1 IDRRL
6 LRKLCFR
13 TGFCG
18 ARSPNGCLLLPRRVA
33 RIDSRNLTTGTAAM
47 NRWAIRLAALGGL
60 LIMGA
65 ELQAH
70 HAVASIYD
78 LNKEV
83 VLEGQLTKLN
93 FRNPHSNLELLVP
106 NADGTTTEWVLTT
119 ASTNVLSRAGVNR
132 DSIKPG
138 ESLKVTIL
146 PARNGNPAGFI
157 RRLELADREFDLGI
171 D

>member
-1 IDRRL
+1 MT
-6 LRKLCFR
+6 KW
-13 TGFCG
+13 
-18 ARSPNGCLLLPRRVA
+18 P
-33 RIDSRNLTTGTAAM
+33 
-47 NRWAIRLAALGGL
+47 IRLVALCAFVAA
-60 LIMGA
+60 GA
-65 ELQAH
+65 NVEAH

-93 FRNPHSNLELLVP
+93 FRNPHSNLELAVP
-106 NADGTTTEWVLTT
+106 NPDGTTTDWVLTT
-119 ASTNVLSRAGVNR
+119 ASLQVLTRAGVNR

-138 ESLKVTIL
+138 QTLKITIL

-157 RRLELADREFDLGI
+157 RRLELADRDFDLDI

>member
-1 IDRRL
+1 M
-6 LRKLCFR
+6 
-13 TGFCG
+13 
-18 ARSPNGCLLLPRRVA
+18 S
-33 RIDSRNLTTGTAAM
+33 
-47 NRWAIRLAALGGL
+47 RWAIRFVALSGFL
-60 LIMGA
+60 MVGA

-93 FRNPHSNLELLVP
+93 FRNPHSNLELAVA
-106 NADGTTTEWVLTT
+106 NSDGSTTQWVLTT

-138 ESLKVTIL
+138 EFLKVTIL

-157 RRLELADREFDLGI
+157 RRLELSEQEFDLGI